1 MAAQQKSWLPTLYHT
16 YSLLNG
22 FFSKARDLYSQS
34 KEQTKWKSI
43 CPAGLA

>member
-1 MAAQQKSWLPTLYHT
+1 MAAQQKSWLPTLY
-16 YSLLNG
+16 LPNG
-22 FFSKARDLYSQS
+22 FFSQAGDLVSQS